1 MLLWLLFLLLILYL
15 EVGLQQQPEWKVTL
29 YFMQLIET
37 ASAEWMDVVSN
48 SRKLWM
54 YVGVCVHV
62 YGVCMHVVSFDYL
75 TECAKPNETLI
86 IHLVGQ
92 IVSSEM
98 TTLPSEPWS

>member
-1 MLLWLLFLLLILYL
+1 MKGYTVFYA
-15 EVGLQQQPEWKVTL
+15 VDRNSFCRVNGCGQQFTQV
-29 YFMQLIET
+29 MN
-37 ASAEWMDVVSN
+37 VC
-48 SRKLWM
+48 RC
-54 YVGVCVHV
+54 VCVHV
-62 YGVCMHVVSFDYL
+62 YGVCMRVVSFDYL